1 MSKPDRLLADYMS
14 PEELAAELDKSLV
27 TLKRWRLTK
36 KGPPF
41 IKAGRDVLY
50 SRESVRRW
58 LTRLETK
65 PQF

>member
-1 MSKPDRLLADYMS
+1 MSKPDRLLAGYMS
-14 PEELAAELDKSLV
+14 PEELAVELDKSLV

-36 KGPPF
+36 RGPPF
-41 IKAGRDVLY
+41 IKTGRDVLY

-58 LTRLETK
+58 LERLETK